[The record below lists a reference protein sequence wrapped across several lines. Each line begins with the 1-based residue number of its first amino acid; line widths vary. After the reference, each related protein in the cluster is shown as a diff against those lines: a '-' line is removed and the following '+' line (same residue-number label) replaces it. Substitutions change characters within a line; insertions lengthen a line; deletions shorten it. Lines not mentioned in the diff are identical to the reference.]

1 MFCFKEKDLVITELW
16 MPRKDDL
23 QVIRELRGE
32 LPTAKIIVMTSY
44 ELEVLSSAAQL
55 DVSYIFIKSF
65 RMENFLQAVSKTLES

>member
-1 MFCFKEKDLVITELW
+1 